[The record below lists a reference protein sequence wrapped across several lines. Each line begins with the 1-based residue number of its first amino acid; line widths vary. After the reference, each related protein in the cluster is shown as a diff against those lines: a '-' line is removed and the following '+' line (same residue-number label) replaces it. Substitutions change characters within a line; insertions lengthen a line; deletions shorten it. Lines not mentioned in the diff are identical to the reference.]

1 MSRSPSMNGEQ
12 KQTRSIEIRTFVKS
26 LGKISGQDAYGK
38 SFNLSERDAIAGLQN
53 GNWTLHMRLNGR
65 KIPIVV
71 AADVTGNKFL
81 AARVDG
87 RITDDLRLL
96 PENDYLS
103 Q

>member
-1 MSRSPSMNGEQ
+1 MNSEQ
-12 KQTRSIEIRTFVKS
+12 KQTPSLEIRTFVKR
-26 LGKISGQDAYGK
+26 LKKISGQDACGRC
-38 SFNLSERDAIAGLQN
+38 FNLSEREAIAGLQE

-65 KIPIVV
+65 EIPIIV

-87 RITDDLRLL
+87 HITDDLRFL